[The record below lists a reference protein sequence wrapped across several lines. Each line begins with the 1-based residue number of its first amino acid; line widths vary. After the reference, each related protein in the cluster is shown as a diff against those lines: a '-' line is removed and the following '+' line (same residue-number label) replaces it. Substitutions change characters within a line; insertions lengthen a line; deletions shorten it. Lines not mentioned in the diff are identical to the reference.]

1 MFTNFVNIILGL
13 STLFDNI
20 ALKIEAGIADIS
32 ASPLGLKLCL
42 LHKLNILLLTASL
55 NNMIITAL

>member
-1 MFTNFVNIILGL
+1 MLGL

-20 ALKIEAGIADIS
+20 ALKIEGGIADIS
-32 ASPLGLKLCL
+32 ASLLGLKLCL

-55 NNMIITAL
+55 NNMIISTL